1 MTNPGHN
8 GQSRATDNLLAPEQ
22 EVWIARLARG
32 SVVAF
37 IALHLAALAF
47 LLISQA
53 RQPWHYAA
61 DAAAVAS
68 LLIVGLALAAYNLHR
83 HLESQRRLQ
92 ARLLMRAVE
101 LQEAAT
107 RDDLTQLHNRRYF
120 YEGLQKNLEQARNAR
135 RPLALLLVDV
145 DNLKAINDNYGH
157 QVGDVVLKNLAQIIT
172 KHVRAGDVVARL
184 GGDEFGI
191 VMPDTDKRGA
201 FSLARRLWQAL
212 EERPIYQ
219 EGDASFH
226 LNVSIG
232 VSGYP
237 WRGDSV
243 DQMIHWADTDMYA
256 NKVSRRLPLPPLRG
270 EEIVP
275 DIEAAPSEYE

>member
-1 MTNPGHN
+1 MTNTGHN
-8 GQSRATDNLLAPEQ
+8 GQSGATENLLAAEQ
-22 EVWIARLARG
+22 EVWVARLARR
-32 SVVAF
+32 SVIAF
-37 IALHLAALAF
+37 VALHLAALAF
-47 LLISQA
+47 LLVSQA
-53 RQPWHYAA
+53 SQPWHYAA
-61 DAAAVAS
+61 DAATVAS
-68 LLIVGLALAAYNLHR
+68 LLIVGLALAAYNRHR
-83 HLESQRRLQ
+83 HLESQQRLQ

-120 YEGLQKNLEQARNAR
+120 YQGLQKNLEQARNAR

-219 EGDASFH
+219 QGDASFH
-226 LNVSIG
+226 LTVSIG

-237 WRGDSV
+237 WGGDSV